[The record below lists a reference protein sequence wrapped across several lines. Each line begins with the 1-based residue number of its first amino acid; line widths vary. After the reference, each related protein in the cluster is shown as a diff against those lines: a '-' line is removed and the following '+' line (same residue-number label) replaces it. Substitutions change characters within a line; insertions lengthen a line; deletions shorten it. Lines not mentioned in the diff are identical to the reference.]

1 VNPVYLLDTNTVS
14 YILTGRS
21 PVARKKLDES
31 LEESAISVIT
41 EAELRYGL
49 ARKQGAHKLTTAVE
63 RFLEVVAV
71 LPWDSGAA
79 KAYALMRAKMTARGK
94 TLSAMDMLIAA
105 QASAVGAC
113 LVTSDRAFEQVDG
126 LFACLNWATDL

>member
-49 ARKQGAHKLTTAVE
+49 ARKQG
-63 RFLEVVAV
+63 AV

-126 LFACLNWATDL
+126 LFACVNWATDL